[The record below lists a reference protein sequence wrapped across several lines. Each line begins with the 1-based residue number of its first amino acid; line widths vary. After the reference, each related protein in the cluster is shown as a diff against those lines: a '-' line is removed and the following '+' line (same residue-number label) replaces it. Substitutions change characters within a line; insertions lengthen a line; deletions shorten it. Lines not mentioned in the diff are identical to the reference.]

1 MWYGSRA
8 TDKYSGTSYE
18 HRRAWVEDKVLWLS
32 SVFSIGICAYAVMS
46 NHVHLVLCV
55 DKDKAMSWSD
65 KQVVGRWH
73 RLHRGTLLS
82 QKFMRNELLSDSE
95 WISLK
100 ETIGVFHQRLY
111 DISWLMASL
120 SEPIARQANK
130 ENGYTV
136 RFYSLPSLALTFR
149 AS

>member
-1 MWYGSRA
+1 
-8 TDKYSGTSYE
+8 
-18 HRRAWVEDKVLWLS
+18 
-32 SVFSIGICAYAVMS
+32 MS
-46 NHVHLVLCV
+46 KHVHWVLCV

-82 QKFMRNELLSDSE
+82 QKFMRNALLSESESETE

-100 ETIGVFHQRLY
+100 ETIAIYRQRLY
-111 DISWLMASL
+111 DISWLMDSL

-130 ENGYTV
+130 
-136 RFYSLPSLALTFR
+136 
-149 AS
+149 